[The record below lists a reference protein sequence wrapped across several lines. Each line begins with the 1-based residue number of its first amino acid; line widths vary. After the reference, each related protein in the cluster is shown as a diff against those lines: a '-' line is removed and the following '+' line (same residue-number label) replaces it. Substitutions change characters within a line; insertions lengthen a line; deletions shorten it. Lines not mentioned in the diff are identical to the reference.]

1 MLEYMSFSLFE
12 HIQRLK
18 LNRLNSGFLL
28 KRKQNYEI
36 CLFELNT
43 YSFSFKEKR
52 GIGRIIRQIYGFIL
66 LFTLFGVGMLF
77 VDLA

>member
-1 MLEYMSFSLFE
+1 MLEYLYFSLFE